1 MGLIRQPRMR
11 TPAGAL
17 RAWLPKGGLLA
28 EDVWQARHRWIVRL
42 LWVHA
47 AVIAVVVSF
56 RGFDPLHSLLEGSI
70 VAVSALLASRGGSGR
85 RARGMVASFGL
96 LSASAILVHLSGGYI
111 EMHFHFFVMIIVI
124 SLYQDWSPF
133 LLAIGY
139 VVLHHGIVGVLDPGS
154 VYNHP
159 DAIVSPWKWAGIHG
173 FFILGASIA
182 SLVSWRLNEAMLL
195 SRLATERQARA
206 AAEEGLR
213 LREEFL
219 SVATHELRT
228 PVTSIKG
235 YAQLA
240 LRAVT
245 SGQPRGRERLN
256 QTLSRLDEQCDRLAR
271 LITQLLDASRIQG
284 GRLVLEAGQIDLGEV
299 VQRSVASAQDRS
311 AMHTWEV
318 DVEPGLI
325 ADADDA
331 RIDQV
336 ITNLLDNAIR
346 YSPRGGAIE
355 VTARRL
361 DDRVEVAVADEGMGI
376 PEGDLERVFERFYQ
390 TPSGRDLGGMGLGL
404 FISQEI
410 ARAHGGKIVAERRPG
425 KGSRFV
431 FSIPLAAPRAVGA
444 AARSQQDDRPDPGD
458 RGSARRAERVATG
471 LVLVVEDEAPIR
483 AILVDILTEEGYAVK
498 SVADGREALASLA
511 GWDPDVI
518 VLDKQM
524 PHMDGTAFADAYR
537 RRIGRHAPIVAL
549 CAVRDAADWAAEIGA
564 RAVVTKPF
572 DVHEL
577 LTTVAGAIDA
587 ADPISA

>member
-1 MGLIRQPRMR
+1 M
-11 TPAGAL
+11 PALASAL
-17 RAWLPKGGLLA
+17 RAWLPKGGLLS
-28 EDVWQARHRWIVRL
+28 EDVWRARHRWIVRL

-47 AVIAVVVSF
+47 AVIAVVVAL
-56 RGFDPLHSLLEGSI
+56 RGFEPLHAFLEGSI
-70 VAVSALLASRGGSGR
+70 VAVSALLASRASGR
-85 RARGMVASFGL
+85 RTQGIVASFGL

-139 VVLHHGIVGVLDPGS
+139 VVLHHGIVGVLDPDS

-159 DAIVSPWKWAGIHG
+159 DAVASPWKWAGIHG

-182 SLVSWRLNEAMLL
+182 SLVSWRLNEMTLL

-245 SGQPRGRERLN
+245 SAQPRGRERLN
-256 QTLSRLDEQCDRLAR
+256 ETLSRLDEQCDRLAR

-284 GRLVLEAGQIDLGEV
+284 GRLMLEPGQIELGEV
-299 VQRSVASAQDRS
+299 VHRSVASAQDRS
-311 AMHTWEV
+311 TTHTWKV
-318 DVEPGLI
+318 DVEPGLVAI
-325 ADADDA
+325 ADDA

-355 VTARRL
+355 VTGRRL
-361 DDRVEVAVADEGMGI
+361 GDRVEVAVADEGIGI
-376 PEGDLERVFERFYQ
+376 PEGDLEKIFERFYQ
-390 TPSGRDLGGMGLGL
+390 TSHGRELGGMGLGL

-410 ARAHGGKIVAERRPG
+410 ARAHGGKIVAERRRG

-431 FSIPLAAPRAVGA
+431 FSIPLAAQREVRGAAQSEHPRAGE
-444 AARSQQDDRPDPGD
+444 DGDPPRP
-458 RGSARRAERVATG
+458 RRVATG
-471 LVLVVEDEAPIR
+471 LVLVVEDEASIR
-483 AILVDILTEEGYAVK
+483 SILVDILTEDGYAVK
-498 SVADGREALASLA
+498 SAADGKEALASLA

-537 RRIGRHAPIVAL
+537 RRSGPHAPIVAL
-549 CAVRDAADWAAEIGA
+549 CAVRDAVEWAAVIGA

-572 DVHEL
+572 DVHTL
-577 LTTVAGAIDA
+577 LATVAA
-587 ADPISA
+587 AMDTPDTISA